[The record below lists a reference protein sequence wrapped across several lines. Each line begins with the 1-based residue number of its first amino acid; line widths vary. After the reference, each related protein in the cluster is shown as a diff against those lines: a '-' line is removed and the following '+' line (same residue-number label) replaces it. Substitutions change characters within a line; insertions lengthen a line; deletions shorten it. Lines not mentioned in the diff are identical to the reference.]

1 MENLT
6 ELKIFFHD
14 STTVNMADLCNAV
27 KKMPKLLKLRVAI
40 LTLEQLLMLAHEA
53 IMAATSQR
61 KSVVVEIGR
70 LCNPPLVKIE
80 SKNVTEQ
87 NIVQTLR
94 MEMKDYCEK
103 SYLEILEF
111 VQNNLIGYRAVL
123 LEDK

>member
-53 IMAATSQR
+53 IMAATSQE